1 MKEHKLRDFFPWIV
15 LIPILTWYGIFVFYP
30 ALKDIFMSFYLWNIT
45 DPSQSKFVGLR
56 HYLDFRND
64 ARFIISFKNTWIYV
78 ILKTALSIPISLIT
92 ALFLVKISKGRNI
105 LLFCLLLPYFMS
117 AAAMGI
123 LWRWLYQPSFGLFNN
138 FLKALSLPPQK
149 FLNSPHQAL
158 YSIIMVDIWRSVG
171 FGTVIF
177 QAARLNIPEIY
188 YEAARIDGAN
198 HWKLFRCITLPLLG
212 NTSLFMLIITVIGA
226 FQVFDIAMVMT
237 IPELGGP
244 GRSTYILSL
253 LVYNQGINRV
263 RMGYAAAVA
272 MVMFIIMIILTVF
285 QFRILR
291 RRWAY

>member
-1 MKEHKLRDFFPWIV
+1 MKEHKRNFFPWIV

-30 ALKDIFMSFYLWNIT
+30 VLRNFFMSFYLWNIT
-45 DPSQSKFVGLR
+45 DPSQSKFVGLGN
-56 HYLDFRND
+56 YLNFRND

-78 ILKTALSIPISLIT
+78 ITKTALSISISLIT
-92 ALFLVKISKGRNI
+92 ALFLAKLSKGRNI
-105 LLFCLLLPYFMS
+105 FLFCFLLPYFMS

-138 FLKALSLPPQK
+138 FFLALSLPPQK
-149 FLNSPHQAL
+149 FLNSPGQAL

-177 QAARLNIPEIY
+177 MAARLNIPEIY

-198 HWKLFRCITLPLLG
+198 HWKLFLRITLPLLG
-212 NTSLFMLIITVIGA
+212 NTCLFMLIITIIGA
-226 FQVFDIAMVMT
+226 FQVFDVVMVMT
-237 IPELGGP
+237 IPQLGGP

-263 RMGYAAAVA
+263 RMGSAAAVA
-272 MVMFIIMIILTVF
+272 MVMFVIMIILTMF

-291 RRWAY
+291 RRWSY